1 MYKVAVLGDKNSV
14 YGFSALGLDI
24 FYAHNRAEALE
35 AFKKVTSGNH
45 AVVYVTEYVAEL
57 ISEEI
62 EKYSYLP
69 SPAFIL
75 IPGVKG
81 NTGKGMDA
89 VKKSVEKA
97 VGSDIIS
104 DV

>member
-62 EKYSYLP
+62 EKYNYLP